1 MEKYKC
7 EKCGKNHTIYRSIEI
22 PLPRMI
28 SEMSEEEREKRVKE
42 FSGFLIVDDEFLFA
56 NGWVNIEVENHEFPF
71 YYWKTWS
78 SISRNKFSENIEE
91 LKTGKV
97 IEFDGKLEEELIP
110 FYPNSKDLKT
120 KTLIQATSEG
130 IIVEIQV
137 EEKSQLKEDQ
147 SKPITEK
154 RMIEIMQMIHHNPK
168 REERQS
174 FDKSF
179 KQRLTVELENAESEY
194 IANKKDF
201 VINLSTGTVLFQIIS
216 NKMLEINRI
225 NERGFGLH
233 LSFDETHDESIE
245 EIAKFRGKEYSKEFD
260 YHDLDEIP
268 TYQIDLGTDKKR
280 LEKLVNQIIVD
291 VYEEELETVETDN
304 FEI

>member
-7 EKCGKNHTIYRSIEI
+7 ERCGKNHTVYKSMEI

-42 FSGFLIVDDEFLFA
+42 YSGFYFVDDKFLFA
-56 NGWVNIEVENHEFPF
+56 NGWVNIEVENYEFPF

-78 SISRNKFSENIEE
+78 SISRKKFLDNLEE

-97 IEFDGKLEEELIP
+97 IEFEGKLEEELL

-120 KTLIQATSEG
+120 KTLIQVTNEG
-130 IIVEIQV
+130 IIIEIQAQ
-137 EEKSQLKEDQ
+137 EESKLKEDQ

-154 RMIEIMQMIHHNPK
+154 RMIEIMQMLHHHPK
-168 REERQS
+168 REERQN
-174 FDKSF
+174 FDQPF
-179 KQRLTVELENAESEY
+179 KQRFLKELENAENEY
-194 IANKKDF
+194 IANEKDF
-201 VINLSTGTVLFQIIS
+201 VINLSSGIVLFQIIS
-216 NKMLEINRI
+216 NKMLEINRVK
-225 NERGFGLH
+225 ERGFGLH
-233 LSFDETHDESIE
+233 LSFDETHEESIE
-245 EIAKFRGKEYSKEFD
+245 EIAKFRSKKYSKEFD
-260 YHDLDEIP
+260 YHDLNEIP

-280 LEKLVNQIIVD
+280 LEKLVNQLVVD
-291 VYEEELETVETDN
+291 VYGEKLEIIETDN